1 MPIYIVRTSPSLHGE
16 AQINTSKN
24 AVLPIMAAALLCNT
38 PVTLHRVPALTDV
51 DSMVGVLRACGAIVS
66 RDGRDLTVRADKLR
80 SPEDAD
86 VMRRLRAS
94 ILVLGPLCA
103 RLGEAEVP
111 LPGGCAI
118 GQRPVDIHLRGM
130 RSLGADAIQENNL
143 AIAKGRL
150 SGGSIY
156 LDFPSVGA
164 TENLIMASALASGVT
179 RIENAAKEP
188 EIVDLCD
195 FLNRC
200 GARILGAGTGT
211 VVVDG
216 VARLSGVDYTPIP
229 DRIEAGTL
237 ACAGAITEGSV
248 LLSGARSDHLRAL
261 LFKLR
266 ETGMLVQEDARGLC
280 LRGRARHGVD
290 VRTLSYPGFPT
301 DLQAPMMAVCC
312 KAKGQ
317 SVFLETIFENRYM
330 HAVALSRM
338 GADIRTEGRMAVVK
352 GGQPLYGCAVEAT
365 DLRAGAALMLAGL
378 AAQGETRL
386 NDEAGHIGRGYEGL
400 DEKLRQLGADITRL
414 ETPR

>member
-1 MPIYIVRTSPSLHGE
+1 MPIYTIRNSPALHGE
-16 AQINTSKN
+16 ARINTSKN
-24 AVLPIMAAALLCNT
+24 AVLPLMAAALLCRT
-38 PVTLHRVPALTDV
+38 PVTLHQVPALTDV
-51 DSMVGVLRACGAIVS
+51 DSMAEALAACGARVK
-66 RDGRDLTVRADKLR
+66 RDGRDMTVAAEDLH
-80 SPEDAD
+80 SPGDAA

-103 RLGEAEVP
+103 RAGEAEVP

-118 GQRPVDIHLRGM
+118 GQRPVDIHLRGLHA
-130 RSLGADAIQENNL
+130 LGAETAQENNL
-143 AIAKGRL
+143 AIARGRL
-150 SGGSIY
+150 RGGSVY

-164 TENLIMASALASGVT
+164 TENLVMAAALAEGVT

-211 VVVDG
+211 IVVDG
-216 VARLSGVDYTPIP
+216 VRRLCGAEYTPIP

-237 ACAGAITEGSV
+237 ACAAAVTEGSV
-248 LLSGARSDHLRAL
+248 LLSGARTDHLRAL

-266 ETGMLVQEDARGLC
+266 EMGMLVQEDARGLC
-280 LRGRARHGVD
+280 LRGRAKRSAD

-312 KAKGQ
+312 KAKGR

-338 GADIRTEGRMAVVK
+338 GADIRTEGRMAVVQ
-352 GGQPLYGCAVEAT
+352 GGLPLYGCPVEAT

-378 AAQGETRL
+378 IAQGETRL
-386 NDEAGHIGRGYEGL
+386 LDEAGHIDRGYERL
-400 DEKLRQLGADITRL
+400 DEKLRLLGADITR
-414 ETPR
+414 E

>member
-1 MPIYIVRTSPSLHGE
+1 MPIYAVRTSPSLHGE

-24 AVLPIMAAALLCNT
+24 AVLPIMAAALLCHS
-38 PVTLHRVPALTDV
+38 PVTLHQVPNLTDV
-51 DSMVGVLRACGAIVS
+51 DSMAGVLEACGAKVT
-66 RDGRDLTVRADKLR
+66 RTGRDLTVQADHLC
-80 SPEDAD
+80 SPRDAS
-86 VMRRLRAS
+86 VMHRLRAS

-103 RLGEAEVP
+103 RAGEAEVP

-130 RSLGADAIQENNL
+130 RALGAEANQENNL
-143 AIAKGRL
+143 AIARGRL
-150 SGGSIY
+150 TGGSIY

-164 TENLIMASALASGVT
+164 TENLIMAAALAQGVT

-195 FLNRC
+195 FLIRC

-216 VARLSGVDYTPIP
+216 VSRLNGIEYTPIP

-237 ACAGAITEGSV
+237 ACAAAITEGSI

-280 LRGRARHGVD
+280 LRGRAKRGVD

-301 DLQAPMMAVCC
+301 DLQAPMMTVCC
-312 KAKGQ
+312 KTKGQ

-338 GADIRTEGRMAVVK
+338 GADIRTEGRMAVVR
-352 GGQPLYGCAVEAT
+352 GGAPLYGCTVEAT

-378 AAQGETRL
+378 MAQGETQL
-386 NDEAGHIGRGYEGL
+386 VDEAGHIDRGYEGL
-400 DEKLRQLGADITRL
+400 DEKLRQLGADILRSGGTR
-414 ETPR
+414 

>member
-1 MPIYIVRTSPSLHGE
+1 MPTYIIHPTPALRGE

-24 AVLPIMAAALLCNT
+24 AVLPIMAGALLCQT
-38 PVTLHRVPALTDV
+38 PVVLRETPALTDV
-51 DSMVGVLRACGAIVS
+51 DSMAGVLTACGARVE
-66 RDGRDLTVRADKLR
+66 RQGRDMKITVENLR
-80 SPEDAD
+80 QPGEAA
-86 VMRRLRAS
+86 VMQRLRAS

-103 RLGEAEVP
+103 RLGQAEVA

-118 GQRPVDIHLRGM
+118 GQRPIDIHLRGL
-130 RSLGADAIQENNL
+130 RSLGAEVSQEGSMATARGAL
-143 AIAKGRL
+143 Q
-150 SGGSIY
+150 GGSIY

-164 TENLIMASALASGVT
+164 TENLIMAAVLARGVT

-188 EIVDLCD
+188 EIVDLAD
-195 FLNRC
+195 FLTGC

-211 VVVDG
+211 IVIDG
-216 VARLSGVDYTPIP
+216 VRQLRGTAYTPIP

-237 ACAGAITEGSV
+237 ACAAALTEGSV
-248 LLSGARSDHLRAL
+248 LLKGARSDHLRAL

-266 ETGMLVQEDARGLC
+266 EMGMLVQEDSRGLC
-280 LRGRARHGVD
+280 LRGRAKHGVD

-301 DLQAPMMAVCC
+301 DLQAPMMTVCC

-338 GADIRTEGRMAVVK
+338 GADIRTEGRMAVVQ
-352 GGQPLYGCAVEAT
+352 GGQPLRGTTVEAT

-378 AAQGETRL
+378 IAQGETHL
-386 NDEAGHIGRGYEGL
+386 LDEAGHIDRGYERL
-400 DEKLRQLGADITRL
+400 DEKLRALGADIL
-414 ETPR
+414 CNK

>member
-1 MPIYIVRTSPSLHGE
+1 MPTYIIHPTPALRGE

-24 AVLPIMAAALLCNT
+24 AVLPIMAGALLCQT
-38 PVTLHRVPALTDV
+38 PVVLRETPTLTDV
-51 DSMVGVLRACGAIVS
+51 DSMAGVLTACGARVE
-66 RDGRDLTVRADKLR
+66 RQGRDMKITVENLR
-80 SPEDAD
+80 QPGEAAI
-86 VMRRLRAS
+86 MQRLRAS

-103 RLGEAEVP
+103 RLGQAETA

-118 GQRPVDIHLRGM
+118 GQRPIDIHLRGL
-130 RSLGADAIQENNL
+130 RDLGAEVSQEGSMATARGAL
-143 AIAKGRL
+143 Q
-150 SGGSIY
+150 GGSIY

-164 TENLIMASALASGVT
+164 TENLIMAAVLARGVT

-188 EIVDLCD
+188 EIVDLAD
-195 FLNRC
+195 FLTGC

-211 VVVDG
+211 IVIDG
-216 VARLSGVDYTPIP
+216 VRQLRGTAYTPIP

-237 ACAGAITEGSV
+237 ACAAALTEGSV
-248 LLSGARSDHLRAL
+248 LLKGARSDHLRAL

-266 ETGMLVQEDARGLC
+266 EMGMLVQEDSRGLC
-280 LRGRARHGVD
+280 LRGRAKHGVD

-301 DLQAPMMAVCC
+301 DLQAPMMTVCC

-338 GADIRTEGRMAVVK
+338 GADIRTEGRMAVVQ
-352 GGQPLYGCAVEAT
+352 GGQPLRGTTVEAT

-378 AAQGETRL
+378 IAQGETHL
-386 NDEAGHIGRGYEGL
+386 LDEAGHIDRGYERL
-400 DEKLRQLGADITRL
+400 DEKLRALGADIL
-414 ETPR
+414 CNK

>member
-1 MPIYIVRTSPSLHGE
+1 MPTYIIHPTPALRGE

-24 AVLPIMAAALLCNT
+24 AVLPIMAGALLCQT
-38 PVTLHRVPALTDV
+38 PVVLHETPVLTDV
-51 DSMVGVLRACGAIVS
+51 ESMAGVLTACGARVE
-66 RDGRDLTVRADKLR
+66 RQGRDMKISVENLR
-80 SPEDAD
+80 QPGDAEI
-86 VMRRLRAS
+86 MQRLRAS

-103 RLGEAEVP
+103 RLGQAETA

-118 GQRPVDIHLRGM
+118 GQRPIDIHLRGL
-130 RSLGADAIQENNL
+130 RSLGAEVSQEGSMATARGAL
-143 AIAKGRL
+143 Q
-150 SGGSIY
+150 GGNIY

-164 TENLIMASALASGVT
+164 TENLMMAAVLARGVT

-188 EIVDLCD
+188 EIVDLAD
-195 FLNRC
+195 FLTGC

-211 VVVDG
+211 IVIDG
-216 VARLSGVDYTPIP
+216 VQRLSGTAYTPIP

-237 ACAGAITEGSV
+237 ACAAAVTEGSV
-248 LLSGARSDHLRAL
+248 LLKGARSDHLRAL

-266 ETGMLVQEDARGLC
+266 EMGMLVQEDSRGLC
-280 LRGRARHGVD
+280 LRGRAKHGVD

-301 DLQAPMMAVCC
+301 DLQAPMMTVCC

-338 GADIRTEGRMAVVK
+338 GADIRTEGRMAVVQ
-352 GGQPLYGCAVEAT
+352 GGQPLRGTTVEAT

-378 AAQGETRL
+378 IAQGETRL
-386 NDEAGHIGRGYEGL
+386 VDEAGHIDRGYERL
-400 DEKLRQLGADITRL
+400 DDKLRALGADIACNK
-414 ETPR
+414 